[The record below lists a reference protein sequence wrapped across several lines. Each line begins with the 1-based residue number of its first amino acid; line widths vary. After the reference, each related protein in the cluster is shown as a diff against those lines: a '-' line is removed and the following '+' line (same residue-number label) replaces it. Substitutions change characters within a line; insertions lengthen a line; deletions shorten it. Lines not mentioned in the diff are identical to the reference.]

1 MTSYLKHDLCASV
14 VIERER
20 RKRTERLLMVS
31 EPEHDDFSALLGH
44 GLQENS
50 VQRRGVVS
58 IAIVLRDWIKVNASS
73 ELRPTARATGGPL

>member
-20 RKRTERLLMVS
+20 RKRSERLLMVS

-50 VQRRGVVS
+50 VQRRGVV
-58 IAIVLRDWIKVNASS
+58 
-73 ELRPTARATGGPL
+73 